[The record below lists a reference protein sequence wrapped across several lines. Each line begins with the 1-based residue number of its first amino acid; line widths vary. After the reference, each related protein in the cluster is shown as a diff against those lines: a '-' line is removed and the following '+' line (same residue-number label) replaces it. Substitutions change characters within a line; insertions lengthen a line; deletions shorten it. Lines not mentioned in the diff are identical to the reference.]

1 MAHLNIV
8 KEHAKID
15 SDICD
20 HIEKIYLET
29 LQFNP
34 KLIVELGVRYG
45 ESTRIFNFV
54 NNEINSRLIS
64 VDIVPYIRFDYT
76 NIYNGTFYL
85 MDDIKFGESFKN
97 ITDDLIDVLFID
109 TSHLYDHTVNE
120 INTYFPL
127 LNNKCLV
134 IFHDTNLK
142 PIFYWRNGRSCD
154 SAWDN
159 NRGVIR
165 AIEEYFNIQVDETKD
180 FELQITKDT
189 DIWVIKH
196 EYICNGLTLC
206 YKN

>member
-15 SDICD
+15 SDIRD

-64 VDIVPYIRFDYT
+64 VDVVPYINFDYT

-85 MDDIKFGESFKN
+85 IDDIKAFSPEWLPPSASQRGHSGA
-97 ITDDLIDVLFID
+97 
-109 TSHLYDHTVNE
+109 S
-120 INTYFPL
+120 
-127 LNNKCLV
+127 
-134 IFHDTNLK
+134 
-142 PIFYWRNGRSCD
+142 RS
-154 SAWDN
+154 
-159 NRGVIR
+159 R
-165 AIEEYFNIQVDETKD
+165 ASTALARF
-180 FELQITKDT
+180 
-189 DIWVIKH
+189 
-196 EYICNGLTLC
+196 
-206 YKN
+206 